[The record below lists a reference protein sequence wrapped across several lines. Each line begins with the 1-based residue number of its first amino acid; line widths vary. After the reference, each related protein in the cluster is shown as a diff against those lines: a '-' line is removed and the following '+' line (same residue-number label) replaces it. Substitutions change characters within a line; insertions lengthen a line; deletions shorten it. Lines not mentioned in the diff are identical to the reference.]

1 MAINFTKNVEQYT
14 TINRATRAKQFM
26 EFTSKKQLQT
36 ANVLTDKELLFV
48 TGIKGTFNF
57 ALHNDGRYM
66 AVTIYRSTAERK
78 YNFLILDLQE
88 QAVAEVGSIKEAKA
102 EILALISASDATAE
116 EVAETAETVETPA
129 EDVADE
135 TAADAQYKDD
145 AQLADTIKDLLK
157 ETFAEETEPAKKDR
171 KSGKTA

>member
-26 EFTSKKQLQT
+26 EFTSKKQLQA

-78 YNFLILDLQE
+78 YTFLVLDLQE

-102 EILALISASDATAE
+102 EILALATDA
-116 EVAETAETVETPA
+116 EVAE
-129 EDVADE
+129 EDELDDQDIPEMDE
-135 TAADAQYKDD
+135 EQPESQYSDMEM
-145 AQLADTIKDLLK
+145 ADTITNLLK
-157 ETFAEETEPAKKDR
+157 ETFAEDAEKKSR
-171 KSGKTA
+171 KSSKTATA

>member
-78 YNFLILDLQE
+78 YTFLILDLQD

-102 EILALISASDATAE
+102 EILELVSETEALAEQAE
-116 EVAETAETVETPA
+116 EPAQQTEQEDEEAALAEK
-129 EDVADE
+129 DADME
-135 TAADAQYKDD
+135 M
-145 AQLADTIKDLLK
+145 ADTIKNLLK
-157 ETFAEETEPAKKDR
+157 ETFEEDADKKSR

>member
-26 EFTSKKQLQT
+26 EFTSKKQLQN

-66 AVTIYRSTAERK
+66 AVTIYRSTAEHK

-102 EILALISASDATAE
+102 EILALVTDTE
-116 EVAETAETVETPA
+116 EPA
-129 EDVADE
+129 EPEIQETEEAQEPADTTRE
-135 TAADAQYKDD
+135 ADME
-145 AQLADTIKDLLK
+145 LADTIKDLLK
-157 ETFAEETEPAKKDR
+157 ETFGEDEADKKSR
-171 KSGKTA
+171 KNNKTA

>member
-26 EFTSKKQLQT
+26 EFTSKKQLQS

-66 AVTIYRSTAERK
+66 AVTLYRVNSVERK

-88 QAVAEVGSIKEAKA
+88 QAIAEVGSIKEAKA
-102 EILALISASDATAE
+102 EILALVADDEDLTQADDADLQEQE
-116 EVAETAETVETPA
+116 EEAPETAESDME
-129 EDVADE
+129 
-135 TAADAQYKDD
+135 
-145 AQLADTIKDLLK
+145 LADTITNLLK
-157 ETFAEETEPAKKDR
+157 ETFEEDAKSKSR
-171 KSGKTA
+171 KSNKTATA